1 MGRAHG
7 RRAHELEGQSLARPP
22 ARINRSAALG
32 QPSVVPRNCGKSEP
46 PAHAPISR
54 GRSSGFLPQIQDSAD
69 SGNHSLWSSQQ
80 SDPSAALGQ
89 PSVVPRICGKSQPP
103 VALAESRRRSSGL
116 LPQIQDSADSG
127 NHSLRSSQQS
137 DPSAA
142 LGQPSVVP
150 RICGKSEPPAHAPI
164 SRGRSSGFLPQ
175 IQDSADSGNHSL
187 RCQPSVAPRICG
199 KSQPLAPAP
208 SARGRSSGLLTQI
221 QDSADSE
228 ENCTESS
235 SGAS

>member
-7 RRAHELEGQSLARPP
+7 RRARELEGKSLAR
-22 ARINRSAALG
+22 INPSAALG

-103 VALAESRRRSSGL
+103 GALAESRRRSSGL

-127 NHSLRSSQQS
+127 NHSLRC
-137 DPSAA
+137 
-142 LGQPSVVP
+142 QPSVV
-150 RICGKSEPPAHAPI
+150 A
-164 SRGRSSGFLPQ
+164 
-175 IQDSADSGNHSL
+175 
-187 RCQPSVAPRICG
+187 RICG